1 MVNRLFRFASQGS
14 GIALSAMVVAAMSV
28 HGHGSIASAE
38 TEVQQNRLTTHV
50 VNHSMA
56 ARKETRGRVTK
67 VDYYFWFNPFISH
80 PPY

>member
-1 MVNRLFRFASQGS
+1 MVNRLFRFATQGS

-38 TEVQQNRLTTHV
+38 TEFQQNRLTTHV
-50 VNHSMA
+50 VNQSMA
-56 ARKETRGRVTK
+56 ARKEIRGGMTK